1 MMIRAIV
8 FDFDGVIVDTE
19 QPEYSSWVEI
29 YHRYGQDLLFTDW
42 AACLG
47 TTQDAF
53 DPVAN
58 LESKLGRRLPE
69 RQEIWTEQTQTS
81 LARAMQQPVLPGVL
95 DVLDRADQLG
105 LGLAV
110 ASSSDRSWVIRHLER
125 LDLARRFQCVY
136 TKDEVSPVKP
146 DPGLYLAA
154 VRHLGVQPNEALAF
168 EDSPNG
174 IRAAKAAGMICVAA
188 PNPLSAKLDLSRA
201 DFSIPSFAAQSLD
214 DVLDRA
220 NQILGNNH
228 HH

>member
-1 MMIRAIV
+1 MTIRAIV

-29 YHRYGQDLLFTDW
+29 YHRYGQDLPFTDW

-58 LESKLGRRLPE
+58 LEKKLGRKLPD
-69 RQEIWTEQTQTS
+69 RQEIWAEQAQKS
-81 LARAMQQPVLPGVL
+81 LNRAMQQPVLPGVL

-125 LDLARRFQCVY
+125 LDLARRFQCIY

-154 VRHLGVQPNEALAF
+154 VRHLGVQPTEALAF

-188 PNPLSAKLDLSRA
+188 LNPLSIKLDLSQA
-201 DFSIPSFAAQSLD
+201 DFSIPSFAAQPLD
-214 DVLDRA
+214 DILNRA
-220 NQILGNNH
+220 NKLLENNH
-228 HH
+228 HC